1 MKADVILKKYWDD
14 KERFADLFN
23 AAMFDGLKVI
33 SAKQLS
39 SIPNEVSNIV
49 FGKNGANSVTRLRDV
64 LAKYQVND
72 VTLAIL
78 GVENQKEI
86 HYAMPL
92 RSLLYDGL
100 TYQKQYDEIVKKN
113 KDKRKD
119 NSGEF
124 LSGIKKDDRLK
135 PVISIVLYYGE
146 DPCDG
151 ATSLHDLLDIPKGW
165 GKFINNYS
173 IHLIEMRN
181 NDLEFKNKDNQD
193 FSRLLNIIY
202 DKSISY

>member
-1 MKADVILKKYWDD
+1 VKADIILKKYWDD

-23 AAMFDGLKVI
+23 AAMFDGQKVI

-39 SIPNEVSNIV
+39 SDRNEVSNIV
-49 FGKNGANSVTRLRDV
+49 FGKNGVNPITRLRDV

-78 GVENQKEI
+78 GVENQKEV

-100 TYQKQYDEIVKKN
+100 TYQKQYDEIIKKN
-113 KDKRKD
+113 KDKKKV

-124 LSGIKKDDRLK
+124 LSGIKKELVLK
-135 PVISIVLYYGE
+135 N
-146 DPCDG
+146 
-151 ATSLHDLLDIPKGW
+151 ARKQLLSMMK
-165 GKFINNYS
+165 
-173 IHLIEMRN
+173 
-181 NDLEFKNKDNQD
+181 
-193 FSRLLNIIY
+193 
-202 DKSISY
+202 